1 MKPLNPKITNSQK
14 AFPPLGGNGKGG
26 HNPEITITMKTTTTT
41 TNQTSAK
48 RNLKFLNSET
58 LKLRSSALRHCA
70 ALCLL
75 LTLAINNA
83 AAETYQHVFSAK
95 PNTGSSI
102 TLSNVSW
109 TITATELG
117 SYNSANYAGV
127 QIGSSSK
134 SGSIKLT
141 STAAWSYNGNTKIT
155 EVRLWLNTGG
165 QTVTPT
171 VTIGGKSATS
181 DGTTVTKNNS
191 AASDWT
197 KTTKVTFTPAADG
210 NSGVVVINISSAKA
224 GYVCAMEIDCESS
237 APTTEYAINWSV
249 DGVVTTE
256 QTSGGKIA
264 TLPTAPTVP
273 SGCSGKVFVGW
284 SETNIGSTP
293 TATAPADLFTTAPT
307 TTITSDKTYYAV
319 FGNGTAGSDIVL
331 WAENF
336 AHFGTKTP
344 SAAGMGSGTT
354 VYGGGTVTYTQSNTG
369 TKAYAATLAGGTS
382 PELLL
387 SKSNETWTIS
397 GIPTNGATQ
406 MTLTFLS
413 NKTAFALTSSTT
425 GITISGSEKSWIIN
439 NTANASTFDLT
450 LKNTGSDN
458 ARIDNVSLVDAG
470 IPSTAYITTCEACDA
485 PATALSLTSTEAS
498 LNLGESGTAST
509 TLSTAGGNG
518 GAVTYSASPSE
529 GVTFG
534 GNSVTFS
541 AAGTYTISASQP
553 KNGTYCAQNATA
565 TITVTENPVVN
576 ITAVS
581 PATLQALCGA
591 EATATLTVSG
601 YNLGTTDIAL
611 TSNDTRITLS
621 PATITPTDGK
631 VSSQAVTVTYT
642 ATAGQSTE
650 SGTATITATSG
661 TATSTASVGYQT
673 TGCEKVRVV
682 FRDQNGNVIW
692 ETDDYAQNTIAS
704 APAFS
709 GTCTGYTFDGWSE
722 TPVTD
727 ASTYTEVTFPYTIT
741 GAKTLYAVYRTSGG
755 SISSD
760 FWIASVPDELNSGD
774 DYILTAYSSS
784 TEYALTC
791 NAATTSGKLATKAVT
806 TTKVDGIDEIQG
818 VADNTIVWKL
828 VGDATNGYA
837 FLSHSTGTYLTV
849 DNGNLVLAKD
859 PTTKYKFTHPDAT
872 KYAVTVQQV
881 GGTNYLSGYSYPSV
895 MFEDYTSN
903 QLSLYLYV
911 RKPSNTYTTS
921 PVCCSSG
928 QEVTVVPASQ
938 SINLV
943 NGTASTTVA
952 TTPASGVTYSLY
964 PTTGATIATDGTFT
978 ATAAGV
984 YTIIATY
991 SDGSCSSA
999 GSNYV
1004 AVTKLPVFEAPTIDQ
1019 AAFTVECGDT
1029 TSVNTGAATIT
1040 LGTNCNLTKTVTVTA
1055 PDGFLVSTNK
1065 TDKTKYDKSVTLT
1078 PVASTTSAN
1087 YGKITNNIYVR
1098 AYAPVASNTPYSGDI
1113 TFSGDEI
1120 ETQTIAV
1127 SSTVTCTEYAIVFNN
1142 RGAVQVTKSGWATTT
1157 VDAAAD
1163 PTGVCTTPVAYEFV
1177 GWSEEKVT
1185 GSATSVSLV
1194 TFPYT
1199 IPKGGKTL
1207 YAVYRYSEDGSTGPS
1222 KVGLSAITD
1231 GGKYFITATHNSAE
1245 YVLKAAKFSAGGG
1258 SAVEFNPTTID
1269 ESAAW
1274 TFTKYGT
1281 AENQWYIKSGDNYL
1295 YCTKDNNGLTC
1306 GTTSDYFTASASDET
1321 STTIKLKD
1329 NNQDRYVSL
1338 YNNSN
1343 WRCYTNSSG
1352 VQDIQLYK
1360 LVSYSYTTS
1369 PTCGPY
1375 LLITGGREV
1384 YVTSG
1389 NAGSTRSSVQSQDT
1403 IRFVAGALKPNTDS
1417 SAPQVQV
1424 FANQAKYQHNVSDGT
1439 LNRNISTAINQTVTK
1454 NDDEYTIEGTI
1465 VVTYK
1470 PTANN
1475 TLETVRIVPH
1485 ITYNTNA
1492 TLDSATV
1499 YARALPEKFVIAA
1512 KNGDKWYALP
1522 ADMATSGTYA
1532 GNGQLVVNN
1541 AADPTEATYA
1551 PCNTIYTFDGMPS
1564 GSDLRYARFVGLGN
1578 KYLWASSE
1586 GNTGIQNYAVTATG
1600 ANQSYNW
1607 LLQTTDLVTYTI
1619 GNAQNSRSL
1628 SLSTASSTLNNF
1640 GMYANSNI
1648 TALRILPMVDSCAYN
1663 VAPQGLRVSAK
1674 KSTELTL
1681 VWGAVAG
1688 ADAYQY
1694 STDSTTWTDIAGIDL
1709 AAPSLTRTGLTA
1721 GTEYTIYIRAKHGA
1735 ATTICSD
1742 AAKIVATTANCDNPP
1757 TVTAAGT
1764 VTQDCGVVA
1773 LGSDFSL
1780 TTTVQSATLCP
1791 ATAYGIEYSTD
1802 KTFATGVQQVEIT
1815 ATSGAIANLVTIDAP
1830 GDYYFRAYATNEVGT
1845 GYSDLLNGGAHVDI
1859 TGVAGLKIMFENDDN
1874 TAPLVAG
1881 KAKKRVVYYSASPA
1895 AVSWSVSGGGAI
1907 ADGYF
1912 TASTMGVY
1920 TITATQAADGDYCAA
1935 TATAIIEVRTPRY
1948 HSLITNCAKLN
1959 NGNIEVINQHRGYMD
1974 VAVDSADIVKIT
1986 IVRDNTGQSTGH
1998 TGNAAND
2005 LFFSKYY
2012 ESIGNLKLIAI
2023 YNGTSSDIDISN
2035 VRITVGAAGENGTT
2049 TETDNASL
2057 VKTTAGNQ
2065 CIPLNKVRIP
2075 NNIIKAGQEIV
2086 LYTFGGTN
2094 KDGVGTSCPNQVD
2107 NQLLPTID
2115 NVLKETTGTGIIR
2128 EGWYDLETNAHKITS
2143 GSVQPDTNSL
2153 AGQLLWSGRQ
2163 AIALMRGDEMIDII
2177 GSYHNG
2183 TIYKYYAG
2191 DGIVAKEKTLGDAV
2205 GWAMEGYLY
2214 DLDKN
2219 AATEKKGTIST
2230 NRNLLIRL
2238 NTVVDGKNAV
2248 KENLDGDFVTLGY
2261 EWAGMQLGSEGAND
2275 ENRCLTASYFSAI
2288 AGFDYGE
2295 YFQRYEPISDSI
2307 KITAP
2312 GVRNEDGTFRISA
2325 GDIIMDGFT
2334 DFSDLSCSSIKIQ
2347 GFKEGSDKP
2356 STTLDYKVPIIVD
2369 ASTTTK
2375 DETLFGFDGKG
2386 RAICPDCDVVIRDNA
2401 KLEVAKGGYN
2411 QLRDVYVYH
2420 TGRLQIAEGY
2430 TYNTRHVYVSSD
2442 NNDVGYALVEGT
2454 LSALLGVGHY
2464 KRIDALAWYDFAL
2477 PYDCKVADIARS
2489 NGKSLGEY
2497 GKDWFIKYYDGQK
2510 RAITGTPNGATN
2522 NGTWVHVPANGTLKA
2537 GVGYII
2543 GIGGLHEVAPNLPQ
2557 YKVRISLPNVS
2568 GQIYTETNVSDQQLP
2583 VVGYTGAAAERLPC
2597 HRGWNYI
2604 GNPFISRFDGK
2615 AQKPEWSTE
2624 LLLNGYYTDP
2634 KDGETYTNENPYED
2648 IYVAVNDPTDPNYN
2662 WVQSQASEANLLPF
2676 RAFFVQAVSDG
2687 KVDFVKTARNL
2698 PAGAPASRA
2707 ATNASSV
2714 SQFNL
2719 VLTNASGVAGTTCV
2733 MIGDQFNRTYEVGHD
2748 MLRMINKAQTY
2759 PQPYT
2764 IDSAGYAMI
2773 RQAIDRETPVN
2784 QTIPVGFYLRT
2795 KGNYTFSIDRL
2806 QGMSRYDAVYLED
2819 NTLHT
2824 TTDLLLGDY
2833 TFAAAA
2839 GTTEGRFSL
2848 HLRASSV
2855 PTDITDPEGGVPVVY
2870 RHGDALVIES
2880 LPAGAQVRIVDAIG
2894 RVLHQ
2899 QRANGNTITFHAP
2912 VRGAYLIQVVSGND
2926 SYSIKTIL

>member
-1 MKPLNPKITNSQK
+1 MKANNKSAGVSENGTYTASGLSCSVITF
-14 AFPPLGGNGKGG
+14 ACLGTSSSSRLYLSA
-26 HNPEITITMKTTTTT
+26 ITVTY
-41 TNQTSAK
+41 
-48 RNLKFLNSET
+48 
-58 LKLRSSALRHCA
+58 SSA
-70 ALCLL
+70 
-75 LTLAINNA
+75 
-83 AAETYQHVFSAK
+83 S
-95 PNTGSSI
+95 
-102 TLSNVSW
+102 
-109 TITATELG
+109 
-117 SYNSANYAGV
+117 
-127 QIGSSSK
+127 
-134 SGSIKLT
+134 
-141 STAAWSYNGNTKIT
+141 
-155 EVRLWLNTGG
+155 
-165 QTVTPT
+165 
-171 VTIGGKSATS
+171 
-181 DGTTVTKNNS
+181 
-191 AASDWT
+191 
-197 KTTKVTFTPAADG
+197 
-210 NSGVVVINISSAKA
+210 
-224 GYVCAMEIDCESS
+224 
-237 APTTEYAINWSV
+237 TTEYAINWSV
-249 DGVVTTE
+249 DGTVTTE

-319 FGNGTAGSDIVL
+319 FATETAGGSDVTFDVSAI
-331 WAENF
+331 ATNENWTNST
-336 AHFGTKTP
+336 AYT
-344 SAAGMGSGTT
+344 
-354 VYGGGTVTYTQSNTG
+354 TYTIGS
-369 TKAYAATLAGGTS
+369 A
-382 PELLL
+382 
-387 SKSNETWTIS
+387 
-397 GIPTNGATQ
+397 
-406 MTLTFLS
+406 TLTFSGGGNNGKYYSS
-413 NKTAFALTSSTT
+413 NNSWRVYNGGSILASGGDFTAVKGYVGTTEKEFTKQDDGTWKFAATETFQFTKFIVSSTT
-425 GITISGSEKSWIIN
+425 Y
-439 NTANASTFDLT
+439 
-450 LKNTGSDN
+450 SDYQT
-458 ARIDNVSLVDAG
+458 V
-470 IPSTAYITTCEACDA
+470 CEACDA
-485 PATALSLTSTEAS
+485 PATALSLTSAEAS

-509 TLSTAGGNG
+509 TLSTTGGNG
-518 GAVTYSASPSE
+518 GAVTYSASPLE

-541 AAGTYTISASQP
+541 TAGTYTISAKQA

-565 TITVTENPVVN
+565 TVTVTETPVVN

-661 TATSTASVGYQT
+661 TATSSTSVVYQT
-673 TGCEKVRVV
+673 TGCEKVRVT
-682 FRDQNGNVIW
+682 FLDQNGNEVW
-692 ETDDYAQNTIAS
+692 FTDDYAQNTIDN
-704 APAFS
+704 APTFT

-755 SISSD
+755 SVSSD
-760 FWIASVPDELNSGD
+760 FWIANVPDELNSGD
-774 DYILTAYSSS
+774 DYILTADNSS

-859 PTTKYKFTHPDAT
+859 PSTRYNITHPDEGYVNVA
-872 KYAVTVQQV
+872 VQQV
-881 GGTNYLSGYSYPSV
+881 GGTNYLSGYKSGSVV
-895 MFEDYTSN
+895 MFSDYSSSS
-903 QLSLYLYV
+903 LDLYLYV

-921 PVCCSSG
+921 PTCCSSG
-928 QEVTVVPASQ
+928 QEVTVSPASQ

-978 ATAAGV
+978 ATATGV
-984 YTIIATY
+984 YTITATY

-1029 TSVNTGAATIT
+1029 TSMNSAATIT

-1055 PDGFLVSTNK
+1055 PDGFLVSTSK

-1078 PVASTTSAN
+1078 PVASTASAN

-1120 ETQTIAV
+1120 TTQTIAV
-1127 SSTVTCTEYAIVFNN
+1127 SSTVTCPEYAIVFNN
-1142 RGAVQVTKSGWATTT
+1142 RGGVQVTKSGWATTT
-1157 VDAAAD
+1157 VDAPAD
-1163 PTGVCTTPVAYEFV
+1163 PTGVCTTPVAYEFA
-1177 GWSEEKVT
+1177 GWSEEKIT
-1185 GSATSVSLV
+1185 GSATSVTLV

-1207 YAVYRYSEDGSTGPS
+1207 YAVYRWADTSSGDGNYHLVTSAPSDWSGEYLIVSSGKAFDGSLTTLDASGNNFTVTISDNTITASTDTEAKNFTIAKDGDYYTIQS
-1222 KVGLSAITD
+1222 KS
-1231 GGKYFITATHNSAE
+1231 GKYIGASATGKLNTATTVSADKMHNLSIDSDNNALI
-1245 YVLKAAKFSAGGG
+1245 VPNKGNTTGLKLQTNSGRFRYYTTAQT
-1258 SAVEFNPTTID
+1258 AV
-1269 ESAAW
+1269 
-1274 TFTKYGT
+1274 
-1281 AENQWYIKSGDNYL
+1281 QL
-1295 YCTKDNNGLTC
+1295 YCK
-1306 GTTSDYFTASASDET
+1306 AT
-1321 STTIKLKD
+1321 ST
-1329 NNQDRYVSL
+1329 NY
-1338 YNNSN
+1338 
-1343 WRCYTNSSG
+1343 
-1352 VQDIQLYK
+1352 
-1360 LVSYSYTTS
+1360 YTTS

-1375 LLITGGREV
+1375 LLITSGREV

-1389 NAGSTRSSVQSQDT
+1389 NADSIRSIVQSQDT
-1403 IRFVAGALKPNTDS
+1403 IRFVAGALAGSGTN
-1417 SAPQVQV
+1417 APSVKVEARADHQ
-1424 FANQAKYQHNVSDGT
+1424 YNVADRT
-1439 LNRNISTAINQTVTK
+1439 LNSNISTAITQTVTQ
-1454 NDDEYTIEGTI
+1454 NGDEYTIEGTI
-1465 VVTYK
+1465 VVKYK
-1470 PTANN
+1470 PTAYN
-1475 TLETVRIVPH
+1475 TRETVRIVPH

-1532 GNGQLVVNN
+1532 GNGQLVVDN

-1551 PCNTIYTFDGMPS
+1551 PCNTIYTFDGMPNSS
-1564 GSDLRYARFVGLGN
+1564 GSDLRYARFVGLGS
-1578 KYLWASSE
+1578 KYLWASSD
-1586 GNTGIQNYAVTATG
+1586 GNTGIQNYAGTATG
-1600 ANQSYNW
+1600 ANQPYNW

-1694 STDSTTWTDIAGIDL
+1694 STDSTNWNDIAGIDL
-1709 AAPSLTRTGLTA
+1709 AAPSLTHTGLTA
-1721 GTEYTIYIRAKHGA
+1721 GTTYTIYIRAKHGT
-1735 ATTICSD
+1735 ATNICSD
-1742 AAKIVATTANCDNPP
+1742 VAKIVATTANCDNPP
-1757 TVTAAGT
+1757 TVTASGA

-1773 LGSDFSL
+1773 LGSDFVL
-1780 TTTVQSATLCP
+1780 NATVQDATLCP
-1791 ATAYGIEYSTD
+1791 ATVWGIEYSTD

-1895 AVSWSVSGGGAI
+1895 AVTWSVSNGGAI

-1912 TASTMGVY
+1912 TASAMGVY

-1959 NGNIEVINQHRGYMD
+1959 NGNIEVINQHRDYMD
-1974 VAVDSADIVKIT
+1974 VAVDSADIVKLT
-1986 IVRDNTGQSTGH
+1986 IVRDNTGQSTGV
-1998 TGNAAND
+1998 TGNVAD
-2005 LFFSKYY
+2005 ELFFSKYY
-2012 ESIGNLKLIAI
+2012 EATGNVKLFAI
-2023 YNGTSSDIDISN
+2023 YNGTKDKIDLSSYTVKIGRVTTKGVASWASIIDLSAYGKEKGYIGAGEEIIVYSTGSDYPNCKPSTVNDCSIIDCVKNKGKFDFSTAYLNTSAVVFGGNQQLVLCKNTSPIDILGS
-2035 VRITVGAAGENGTT
+2035 ITENSASGVPIIVTESPSWGDDSGWVGYGENIQNPS
-2049 TETDNASL
+2049 E
-2057 VKTTAGNQ
+2057 
-2065 CIPLNKVRIP
+2065 
-2075 NNIIKAGQEIV
+2075 
-2086 LYTFGGTN
+2086 
-2094 KDGVGTSCPNQVD
+2094 
-2107 NQLLPTID
+2107 
-2115 NVLKETTGTGIIR
+2115 
-2128 EGWYDLETNAHKITS
+2128 KI
-2143 GSVQPDTNSL
+2143 
-2153 AGQLLWSGRQ
+2153 
-2163 AIALMRGDEMIDII
+2163 AISM
-2177 GSYHNG
+2177 
-2183 TIYKYYAG
+2183 
-2191 DGIVAKEKTLGDAV
+2191 
-2205 GWAMEGYLY
+2205 
-2214 DLDKN
+2214 
-2219 AATEKKGTIST
+2219 
-2230 NRNLLIRL
+2230 NRSLLIRK
-2238 NTVVDGKNAV
+2238 NTVTSGANTLT
-2248 KENLDGDFVTLGY
+2248 ENINSRFNTLGVY
-2261 EWAGMQLGSEGAND
+2261 NSSDKSQCVEGEWNGMQIPKSDSDAGVA
-2275 ENRCLTASYFSAI
+2275 ASCNGFEYVAS
-2288 AGFDYGE
+2288 FDYKE

-2307 KITAP
+2307 KITAD
-2312 GVRNEDGTFRISA
+2312 GKRNEDGTFRISA
-2325 GDIIMDGFT
+2325 DDIIMDGFT

-2369 ASTTTK
+2369 ASTTTT

-2386 RAICPDCDVVIRDNA
+2386 RAVCPDCDVVIRDNA

-2464 KRIDALAWYDFAL
+2464 KSIDALAWYDFAL

-2510 RAITGTPNGATN
+2510 RAITGTPNGAAPTN
-2522 NGTWVHVPANGTLKA
+2522 WEHVPATGTLKA

-2543 GIGGLHEVAPNLPQ
+2543 GIGGLHEVTPNLPQ

-2583 VVGYTGAAAERLPC
+2583 VVGYTGAKAEELPC

-2604 GNPFISRFDGK
+2604 GNPFISRFNGK
-2615 AQKPEWSTE
+2615 EQVPEWSTD
-2624 LLLNGYYTDP
+2624 LLLNGYYTD
-2634 KDGETYTNENPYED
+2634 GRTGTTYDVSYPD
-2648 IYVAVNDPTDPNYN
+2648 IYVAVDEGTGGTTD
-2662 WVQSQASEANLLPF
+2662 WVQTEASAANLLPF

-2707 ATNASSV
+2707 AANANSV

-2733 MIGDQFNRTYEVGHD
+2733 MIGDQFNRSYEVGHD

-2899 QRANGNTITFHAP
+2899 QRADGNTITFHAP

>member
-1 MKPLNPKITNSQK
+1 MK
-14 AFPPLGGNGKGG
+14 
-26 HNPEITITMKTTTTT
+26 TTTT
-41 TNQTSAK
+41 TNQTSAQ

-83 AAETYQHVFSAK
+83 AAETKEFTQVGENLGTEANTTAK
-95 PNTGSSI
+95 
-102 TLSNVSW
+102 
-109 TITATELG
+109 
-117 SYNSANYAGV
+117 
-127 QIGSSSK
+127 
-134 SGSIKLT
+134 
-141 STAAWSYNGNTKIT
+141 
-155 EVRLWLNTGG
+155 
-165 QTVTPT
+165 T
-171 VTIGGKSATS
+171 VTINNYLFNYYQCKKQTNSGTHCVLLTKGKKPYFGNADAMPGEITS
-181 DGTTVTKNNS
+181 VAVKIPS
-191 AASDWT
+191 AASQSTSYKIGFGTSPITSDSDCEINLGT
-197 KTTKVTFTPAADG
+197 GKDQTFTATNTTAGAKYFAITIG
-210 NSGVVVINISSAKA
+210 NSNNGQIESITVTYSA
-224 GYVCAMEIDCESS
+224 

-319 FGNGTAGSDIVL
+319 FGKYISTQQGGIYTWSSSSSYSDWGVTSSSWLRNNNATLPTFTYTPSYSVGKIVL
-331 WAENF
+331 SVKQSNATGSNSIEVTIGGKT
-336 AHFGTKTP
+336 FGTKVG
-344 SAAGMGSGTT
+344 SLSGTDAYDIT
-354 VYGGGTVTYTQSNTG
+354 FEGTTAQSGEIKIICTNTSTSGTGKGTFYMQSIKVY
-369 TKAYAATLAGGTS
+369 
-382 PELLL
+382 E
-387 SKSNETWTIS
+387 
-397 GIPTNGATQ
+397 
-406 MTLTFLS
+406 
-413 NKTAFALTSSTT
+413 
-425 GITISGSEKSWIIN
+425 
-439 NTANASTFDLT
+439 
-450 LKNTGSDN
+450 SD
-458 ARIDNVSLVDAG
+458 
-470 IPSTAYITTCEACDA
+470 ITTYSDYQTVCEACDA

-565 TITVTENPVVN
+565 TITVTETPVVN

-673 TGCEKVRVV
+673 TGCEKVKVV

-760 FWIASVPDELNSGD
+760 FWIANVPDELNSGD

-806 TTKVDGIDEIQG
+806 TTKVDGIDEIQD

-849 DNGNLVLAKD
+849 TDGNLVLSKD
-859 PTTKYKFTHPDAT
+859 PSTRYKFTHPKAG
-872 KYAVTVQQV
+872 YAEVTVQQAS
-881 GGTNYLSGYSYPSV
+881 GTNYLSGYSYPSV

-903 QLSLYLYV
+903 QLELYLYV

-928 QEVTVVPASQ
+928 QEVTVTPAAQ

-964 PTTGATIATDGTFT
+964 PTTGVTIATDGTFT

-991 SDGSCSSA
+991 SDGSCSST

-1029 TSVNTGAATIT
+1029 TSMNTAAATIT

-1078 PVASTTSAN
+1078 PVASTASEN
-1087 YGKITNNIYVR
+1087 YGKITNKIYVR

-1127 SSTVTCTEYAIVFNN
+1127 SSTVTCPEYNIVFNN

-1157 VDAAAD
+1157 VEAAAD

-1177 GWSEEKVT
+1177 GWSEEKIT

-1329 NNQDRYVSL
+1329 NNQGRYVSL

-1470 PTANN
+1470 PTAYN

-1485 ITYNTNA
+1485 ITYNTSA

-1551 PCNTIYTFDGMPS
+1551 PCNTIYTFDGMPNSS

-1586 GNTGIQNYAVTATG
+1586 GNTGIQNYAATATG
-1600 ANQSYNW
+1600 ANQPYNW

-1721 GTEYTIYIRAKHGA
+1721 GTEYTIYIRAKHGT

-1742 AAKIVATTANCDNPP
+1742 VAKIVATTANCDNPP
-1757 TVTAAGT
+1757 TVTAAGA

-1845 GYSDLLNGGAHVDI
+1845 GYSALLNGGAHVDI
-1859 TGVAGLKIMFENDDN
+1859 SSVAGLKIMFENDDN

-1986 IVRDNTGQSTGH
+1986 IVRDNTGQSTGV
-1998 TGNAAND
+1998 TGNVAD
-2005 LFFSKYY
+2005 ELFFSKYY
-2012 ESIGNLKLIAI
+2012 EATGNVKLFAI
-2023 YNGTSSDIDISN
+2023 YNGTKDKIDLASYTVKIGRVSSKNVASWASTIDLSAYGKEKGYIGAGEEIIVYSTGSDYPNCKTSTVNDCSIIDCVKNKGKFDFSTAYLNTSAVVFGGHQQLVLCKNTNPIDILGS
-2035 VRITVGAAGENGTT
+2035 ITANSASGMPVKVTESPTWGDDNGWVGYGENIQNPS
-2049 TETDNASL
+2049 E
-2057 VKTTAGNQ
+2057 
-2065 CIPLNKVRIP
+2065 
-2075 NNIIKAGQEIV
+2075 
-2086 LYTFGGTN
+2086 
-2094 KDGVGTSCPNQVD
+2094 
-2107 NQLLPTID
+2107 
-2115 NVLKETTGTGIIR
+2115 
-2128 EGWYDLETNAHKITS
+2128 KI
-2143 GSVQPDTNSL
+2143 
-2153 AGQLLWSGRQ
+2153 
-2163 AIALMRGDEMIDII
+2163 AISM
-2177 GSYHNG
+2177 
-2183 TIYKYYAG
+2183 
-2191 DGIVAKEKTLGDAV
+2191 
-2205 GWAMEGYLY
+2205 
-2214 DLDKN
+2214 
-2219 AATEKKGTIST
+2219 
-2230 NRNLLIRL
+2230 NRSLLIRK
-2238 NTVVDGKNAV
+2238 NTVTSGANTLT
-2248 KENLDGDFVTLGY
+2248 ENISSRFNTLGTY
-2261 EWAGMQLGSEGAND
+2261 SSTDPSQCVEGEWNGMQIPKSDSDDGVA
-2275 ENRCLTASYFSAI
+2275 ASCNGFEYVAS
-2288 AGFDYGE
+2288 FDYKE

-2307 KITAP
+2307 KVTAP

-2325 GDIIMDGFT
+2325 SDIIMDGFT

-2369 ASTTTK
+2369 ANTDTK

-2497 GKDWFIKYYDGQK
+2497 GTDWFIKYYDGQK

-2899 QRANGNTITFHAP
+2899 QRADGNTITFHAP

>member
-1 MKPLNPKITNSQK
+1 MSAPT
-14 AFPPLGGNGKGG
+14 GY
-26 HNPEITITMKTTTTT
+26 TITQVEIKTAMATTVGYVEGEEYTTGQTQATMKA
-41 TNQTSAK
+41 NNKSAD
-48 RNLKFLNSET
+48 
-58 LKLRSSALRHCA
+58 
-70 ALCLL
+70 
-75 LTLAINNA
+75 
-83 AAETYQHVFSAK
+83 V
-95 PNTGSSI
+95 
-102 TLSNVSW
+102 
-109 TITATELG
+109 
-117 SYNSANYAGV
+117 SANGTYTASGLSCSV
-127 QIGSSSK
+127 ITFACLGTTSSS
-134 SGSIKLT
+134 
-141 STAAWSYNGNTKIT
+141 
-155 EVRLWLNTGG
+155 RLYLSAI
-165 QTVTPT
+165 TVTY
-171 VTIGGKSATS
+171 
-181 DGTTVTKNNS
+181 
-191 AASDWT
+191 
-197 KTTKVTFTPAADG
+197 
-210 NSGVVVINISSAKA
+210 SS
-224 GYVCAMEIDCESS
+224 Y
-237 APTTEYAINWSV
+237 PTTEYAINWSV
-249 DGVVTTE
+249 DGDVTTT

-264 TLPTAPTVP
+264 TLPATPTAPGGCP
-273 SGCSGKVFVGW
+273 SKVFVGW
-284 SETNIGSTP
+284 SETNIGSTA
-293 TATAPADLFTTAPT
+293 TTTAPADLFTTVPT

-319 FGNGTAGSDIVL
+319 FADEGTETETDIISTGTYANSAITWTLSGVATITQEKGSSSTAV
-331 WAENF
+331 
-336 AHFGTKTP
+336 
-344 SAAGMGSGTT
+344 GS
-354 VYGGGTVTYTQSNTG
+354 TYTREPRWYQSHIITITPLATFSAIKITA
-369 TKAYAATLAGGTS
+369 TKAYAKVL
-382 PELLL
+382 
-387 SKSNETWTIS
+387 W
-397 GIPTNGATQ
+397 
-406 MTLTFLS
+406 
-413 NKTAFALTSSTT
+413 SSTYT
-425 GITISGSEKSWIIN
+425 NATAAISSDSTVVTVTPTDATAAIKITMSAQSRPTKLVVVVP
-439 NTANASTFDLT
+439 TY
-450 LKNTGSDN
+450 SDYQT
-458 ARIDNVSLVDAG
+458 V
-470 IPSTAYITTCEACDA
+470 CEACDA
-485 PATALSLTSTEAS
+485 PATALSLTSAEAS

-541 AAGTYTISASQP
+541 AAGTYTISAKQA

-591 EATATLTVSG
+591 EGTGSFTVSG

-661 TATSTASVGYQT
+661 TATSSTSVAYQT
-673 TGCEKVRVV
+673 TGCEKVKVV

-692 ETDDYAQNTIAS
+692 ETDDYAQNTIDN
-704 APAFS
+704 APTFT

-755 SISSD
+755 SVSSD
-760 FWIASVPDELNSGD
+760 FWIANVPDELNSGD
-774 DYILTAYSSS
+774 DYILTADNSS

-849 DNGNLVLAKD
+849 TDGNLVLAKD
-859 PTTKYKFTHPDAT
+859 PSTRYNITHPDEGYVNVA
-872 KYAVTVQQV
+872 VQQV
-881 GGTNYLSGYSYPSV
+881 GGTNYLSGYSYSSV

-903 QLSLYLYV
+903 QLDLYLYV

-928 QEVTVVPASQ
+928 QEVTVVPAAQ

-943 NGTASTTVA
+943 DGTASTTVA

-984 YTIIATY
+984 YTITATY

-1004 AVTKLPVFEAPTIDQ
+1004 AVTKLPVFEAPAIDQ
-1019 AAFTVECGDT
+1019 AAFTVNCGDT
-1029 TSVNTGAATIT
+1029 TSMTSAATIT

-1113 TFSGDEI
+1113 TFTGDEI
-1120 ETQTIAV
+1120 TTQTIAV
-1127 SSTVTCTEYAIVFNN
+1127 SSTVTCPEYAIVFNN
-1142 RGAVQVTKSGWATTT
+1142 RGGVQATKSGWATTT
-1157 VDAAAD
+1157 VDAPAD
-1163 PTGVCTTPVAYEFV
+1163 PTGVCTTPVAYEFA
-1177 GWSEEKVT
+1177 GWSEEKIT
-1185 GSATSVSLV
+1185 GSATSVTLV

-1222 KVGLSAITD
+1222 KVGLNDIVS
-1231 GGKYFITATHNSAE
+1231 GGKYFITAASGDKEYILKNST
-1245 YVLKAAKFSAGGG
+1245 FSEGN
-1258 SAVEFNPTTID
+1258 STAVEFNPTTID

-1274 TFTKYGT
+1274 TFTAQGT
-1281 AENQWYIKSGDNYL
+1281 ENSWYIQNSDDKYL
-1295 YCTKDNNGLTC
+1295 STTNENNKVSCNTTTQVYWTASSVEGSTC
-1306 GTTSDYFTASASDET
+1306 VKLQFSDYSRYLALY
-1321 STTIKLKD
+1321 ST
-1329 NNQDRYVSL
+1329 
-1338 YNNSN
+1338 SN
-1343 WRCYTNSSG
+1343 WRTYTGSSG

-1403 IRFVAGALKPNTDS
+1403 IRFIAGALKPNTDG

-1439 LNRNISTAINQTVTK
+1439 LNRNISTDISQTVTQ
-1454 NDDEYTIEGTI
+1454 NGDEYTIEGTI

-1470 PTANN
+1470 PTAYN
-1475 TLETVRIVPH
+1475 TRETVRIVPH

-1532 GNGQLVVNN
+1532 GNGQLVVDN

-1564 GSDLRYARFVGLGN
+1564 GSDLRYARFVGLGS

-1586 GNTGIQNYAVTATG
+1586 GNTGIQNYAASATG
-1600 ANQSYNW
+1600 ENQPYNW

-1694 STDSTTWTDIAGIDL
+1694 STDSTNWNDIAGIDL
-1709 AAPSLTRTGLTA
+1709 AAPSLTHTGLTA
-1721 GTEYTIYIRAKHGA
+1721 STTYTIYIRAKHGT
-1735 ATTICSD
+1735 ATNICSD
-1742 AAKIVATTANCDNPP
+1742 VAKIVATTANCDNPP
-1757 TVTAAGT
+1757 TVTASGT

-1773 LGSDFSL
+1773 LGSDFVL
-1780 TTTVQSATLCP
+1780 TTTVQSDALCP
-1791 ATAYGIEYSTD
+1791 ATVWGIEYSTD

-1845 GYSDLLNGGAHVDI
+1845 GYSALLNGGAHVDI

-1912 TASTMGVY
+1912 TASAMGVY

-1959 NGNIEVINQHRGYMD
+1959 NGNIEVINQHRDYMD
-1974 VAVDSADIVKIT
+1974 VAVDSADIVKLT

-2035 VRITVGAAGENGTT
+2035 VRITVGSAEEDGTT
-2049 TETDNASL
+2049 TEGKTASL
-2057 VKTTAGNQ
+2057 VETTAGSQ

-2094 KDGVGTSCPNQVD
+2094 TDGVGTSCPNQVD

-2153 AGQLLWSGRQ
+2153 AGNLQWSGRQ

-2183 TIYKYYAG
+2183 TTYKYYAG
-2191 DGIVAKEKTLGDAV
+2191 DGIVAKAKTLGDAA

-2261 EWAGMQLGSEGAND
+2261 EWAGMQLGSKSASD

-2307 KITAP
+2307 KITAA
-2312 GVRNEDGTFRISA
+2312 GKRNEDGTFRISA
-2325 GDIIMDGFT
+2325 SDITMDGFT

-2369 ASTTTK
+2369 ASTTTT

-2386 RAICPDCDVVIRDNA
+2386 RAVCPDCDVVIRDNA

-2510 RAITGTPNGATN
+2510 RAITGTPNGAAPTN
-2522 NGTWVHVPANGTLKA
+2522 WEHVPANGTLKA

-2543 GIGGLHEVAPNLPQ
+2543 GIGGLHEVTPNLPQ

-2583 VVGYTGAAAERLPC
+2583 VVGYTGAKAEELPC

-2604 GNPFISRFDGK
+2604 GNPFISRFNGK
-2615 AQKPEWSTE
+2615 EQVPEWSTE
-2624 LLLNGYYTDP
+2624 LLLNGYYTD
-2634 KDGETYTNENPYED
+2634 GRTGTTYDVSYPD
-2648 IYVAVNDPTDPNYN
+2648 IYVAVDEGTGGATD
-2662 WVQSQASEANLLPF
+2662 WVQTEASAANLLPF

-2707 ATNASSV
+2707 AANTSSV

-2719 VLTNASGVAGTTCV
+2719 VLTNASGVAGTTSV
-2733 MIGDQFNRTYEVGHD
+2733 MIGDQFSRSYEVGHD

-2880 LPAGAQVRIVDAIG
+2880 LPTGAQVRIVDAIG

-2899 QRANGNTITFHAP
+2899 QRADGNTITFHAP

>member
-1 MKPLNPKITNSQK
+1 M
-14 AFPPLGGNGKGG
+14 
-26 HNPEITITMKTTTTT
+26 
-41 TNQTSAK
+41 
-48 RNLKFLNSET
+48 
-58 LKLRSSALRHCA
+58 
-70 ALCLL
+70 
-75 LTLAINNA
+75 
-83 AAETYQHVFSAK
+83 
-95 PNTGSSI
+95 
-102 TLSNVSW
+102 
-109 TITATELG
+109 
-117 SYNSANYAGV
+117 
-127 QIGSSSK
+127 
-134 SGSIKLT
+134 
-141 STAAWSYNGNTKIT
+141 
-155 EVRLWLNTGG
+155 
-165 QTVTPT
+165 
-171 VTIGGKSATS
+171 
-181 DGTTVTKNNS
+181 
-191 AASDWT
+191 
-197 KTTKVTFTPAADG
+197 
-210 NSGVVVINISSAKA
+210 
-224 GYVCAMEIDCESS
+224 
-237 APTTEYAINWSV
+237 
-249 DGVVTTE
+249 
-256 QTSGGKIA
+256 
-264 TLPTAPTVP
+264 
-273 SGCSGKVFVGW
+273 
-284 SETNIGSTP
+284 
-293 TATAPADLFTTAPT
+293 
-307 TTITSDKTYYAV
+307 
-319 FGNGTAGSDIVL
+319 
-331 WAENF
+331 
-336 AHFGTKTP
+336 
-344 SAAGMGSGTT
+344 
-354 VYGGGTVTYTQSNTG
+354 
-369 TKAYAATLAGGTS
+369 
-382 PELLL
+382 
-387 SKSNETWTIS
+387 
-397 GIPTNGATQ
+397 
-406 MTLTFLS
+406 
-413 NKTAFALTSSTT
+413 
-425 GITISGSEKSWIIN
+425 
-439 NTANASTFDLT
+439 
-450 LKNTGSDN
+450 
-458 ARIDNVSLVDAG
+458 
-470 IPSTAYITTCEACDA
+470 
-485 PATALSLTSTEAS
+485 
-498 LNLGESGTAST
+498 
-509 TLSTAGGNG
+509 
-518 GAVTYSASPSE
+518 
-529 GVTFG
+529 
-534 GNSVTFS
+534 
-541 AAGTYTISASQP
+541 
-553 KNGTYCAQNATA
+553 
-565 TITVTENPVVN
+565 
-576 ITAVS
+576 
-581 PATLQALCGA
+581 
-591 EATATLTVSG
+591 
-601 YNLGTTDIAL
+601 
-611 TSNDTRITLS
+611 
-621 PATITPTDGK
+621 
-631 VSSQAVTVTYT
+631 
-642 ATAGQSTE
+642 
-650 SGTATITATSG
+650 
-661 TATSTASVGYQT
+661 
-673 TGCEKVRVV
+673 
-682 FRDQNGNVIW
+682 
-692 ETDDYAQNTIAS
+692 
-704 APAFS
+704 
-709 GTCTGYTFDGWSE
+709 
-722 TPVTD
+722 
-727 ASTYTEVTFPYTIT
+727 
-741 GAKTLYAVYRTSGG
+741 
-755 SISSD
+755 
-760 FWIASVPDELNSGD
+760 NSGD
-774 DYILTAYSSS
+774 DYILTALYNSA
-784 TEYALTC
+784 EYALTC
-791 NAATTSGKLATKAVT
+791 NAATTSGKLATKTVAT
-806 TTKVDGIDEIQG
+806 TDVDGIDEIQG

-849 DNGNLVLAKD
+849 DNGNLVLKKD
-859 PTTKYKFTHPDAT
+859 PSTRYKFTHPEAG
-872 KYAVTVQQV
+872 YAEVTVQQAS
-881 GGTNYLSGYSYPSV
+881 GTNYLSGYSYPSV

-903 QLSLYLYV
+903 QLELYLYV

-928 QEVTVVPASQ
+928 QEVTVTPASQ

-943 NGTASTTVA
+943 DGTASTTVA

-964 PTTGATIATDGTFT
+964 PTTGASIATDGTFT

-991 SDGSCSSA
+991 SDGSCSST

-1019 AAFTVECGDT
+1019 AAFTVDECGDT
-1029 TSVNTGAATIT
+1029 TSMNSAATIT

-1078 PVASTTSAN
+1078 PVASTESPN
-1087 YGKITNNIYVR
+1087 YGKITNKIYVR
-1098 AYAPVASNTPYSGDI
+1098 AYAPVASNTPYSGNI

-1127 SSTVTCTEYAIVFNN
+1127 SSTVICTEYNIVFNN
-1142 RGAVQVTKSGWATTT
+1142 RGGVQVTKSGWATTT
-1157 VDAAAD
+1157 VEAAAD

-1177 GWSEEKVT
+1177 GWSEEKIT

-1222 KVGLSAITD
+1222 KVGLNDIVS
-1231 GGKYFITATHNSAE
+1231 GGKYFITAASGDKEYILKNST
-1245 YVLKAAKFSAGGG
+1245 FSAGN
-1258 SAVEFNPTTID
+1258 STAVEFNPTTID

-1274 TFTKYGT
+1274 TFTAQGT
-1281 AENQWYIKSGDNYL
+1281 ENVWYIK
-1295 YCTKDNNGLTC
+1295 
-1306 GTTSDYFTASASDET
+1306 
-1321 STTIKLKD
+1321 
-1329 NNQDRYVSL
+1329 
-1338 YNNSN
+1338 
-1343 WRCYTNSSG
+1343 NSSG
-1352 VQDIQLYK
+1352 YFLSTTDDSNKLGCNSTTSASWVASSVTEGSTCVNLKFNSSTFNRSLALYVSGPNWRAYATGGNIQLYK

-1403 IRFVAGALKPNTDS
+1403 IRFVAGALKPNTDD

-1532 GNGQLVVNN
+1532 GNGQLVVND

-1564 GSDLRYARFVGLGN
+1564 GSDLRYARFVGLGS

-1586 GNTGIQNYAVTATG
+1586 GNTGIQNYAATATG

-1742 AAKIVATTANCDNPP
+1742 VAKIVATTANCDNPP
-1757 TVTAAGT
+1757 TVTAAGA

-1791 ATAYGIEYSTD
+1791 ATVYGIEYSTD

-1859 TGVAGLKIMFENDDN
+1859 SSVAGLKIMFENDDN

-1895 AVSWSVSGGGAI
+1895 AVTWTVSAGGAI

-1912 TASTMGVY
+1912 TASAMGVY

-2012 ESIGNLKLIAI
+2012 EATGNVKLVGI
-2023 YNGTSSDIDISN
+2023 YNGTKDTLSLADMHIYFGIASWNSN
-2035 VRITVGAAGENGTT
+2035 VAHLSTYGHHKTGYIAPNEEILVWYKVEKDD
-2049 TETDNASL
+2049 TDNKIANCVAGKMDTSIMYSNSAVSFSGKQSL
-2057 VKTTAGNQ
+2057 ALVRNETIIDVLGAISESTTN
-2065 CIPLNKVRIP
+2065 I
-2075 NNIIKAGQEIV
+2075 NNAKPVQGTCKPSWGDMKKA
-2086 LYTFGGTN
+2086 
-2094 KDGVGTSCPNQVD
+2094 D
-2107 NQLLPTID
+2107 
-2115 NVLKETTGTGIIR
+2115 ETTWCGRG
-2128 EGWYDLETNAHKITS
+2128 L
-2143 GSVQPDTNSL
+2143 SVEDQ
-2153 AGQLLWSGRQ
+2153 
-2163 AIALMRGDEMIDII
+2163 
-2177 GSYHNG
+2177 
-2183 TIYKYYAG
+2183 
-2191 DGIVAKEKTLGDAV
+2191 KTEIELS
-2205 GWAMEGYLY
+2205 M
-2214 DLDKN
+2214 
-2219 AATEKKGTIST
+2219 
-2230 NRNLLIRL
+2230 NRCLLIRS
-2238 NTVVDGKNAV
+2238 NKVVDGSNAV
-2248 KENLDGDFVTLGY
+2248 ANNVLAFNTFTKEEWLGRQVDTLKSDGTNDRGI
-2261 EWAGMQLGSEGAND
+2261 ESSCEGFAYVAD
-2275 ENRCLTASYFSAI
+2275 
-2288 AGFDYGE
+2288 FDYGE

-2497 GKDWFIKYYDGQK
+2497 GTDWIIKYYDGQK
-2510 RAITGTPNGATN
+2510 RAITGTPNGAAPTN
-2522 NGTWVHVPANGTLKA
+2522 WEAVPANGTLKA

-2543 GIGGLHEVAPNLPQ
+2543 AMGGLHDVAPNKSE

-2583 VVGYTGAAAERLPC
+2583 VVGYTGAAADRLPC

-2604 GNPFISRFDGK
+2604 GNPFISRFDGG

-2624 LLLNGYYTDP
+2624 LLLNGYYTD
-2634 KDGETYTNENPYED
+2634 GRTGTTYDVSYPD
-2648 IYVAVNDPTDPNYN
+2648 IYVAVDEGTGGTTD
-2662 WVQSQASEANLLPF
+2662 WVQTEASAANLLPF

-2899 QRANGNTITFHAP
+2899 QRADGNTITFHAP